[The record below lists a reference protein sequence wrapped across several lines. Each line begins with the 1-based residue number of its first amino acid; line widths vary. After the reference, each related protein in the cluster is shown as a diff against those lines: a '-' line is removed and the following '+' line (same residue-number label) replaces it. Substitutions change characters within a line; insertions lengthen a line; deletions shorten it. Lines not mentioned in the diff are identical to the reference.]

1 MGKAGDM
8 ISTTTKS
15 CGIHGLRTVTED
27 ELSDS
32 GKVHG
37 NASKEVVVATQSD
50 QTLGSDGTLEAAED
64 EDGGC
69 VRDQEADEAK
79 QCWIGLG

>member
-8 ISTTTKS
+8 ISTVTKS

-37 NASKEVVVATQSD
+37 NASKEVVVAT
-50 QTLGSDGTLEAAED
+50 
-64 EDGGC
+64 
-69 VRDQEADEAK
+69 
-79 QCWIGLG
+79 